1 MLGDVC
7 IPLLFEYS
15 RHFRYTHCEDK
26 VEECGLVVDY
36 ATAYV
41 YLVSALARSERADSG
56 GIASIQEPGR
66 LEGQYIH
73 TDLRAV

>member
-7 IPLLFEYS
+7 IPLRSNIAVAFG
-15 RHFRYTHCEDK
+15 YTHCEDK
-26 VEECGLVVDY
+26 IEECRLVVDY

-41 YLVSALARSERADSG
+41 YLVSALTRSERADSG

-66 LEGQYIH
+66 LEDPYMH
-73 TDLRAV
+73 TNLRAI